1 MEATDRDQVKI
12 AKKVCRGSGTAER
25 ENGMV
30 ATLRRE
36 IKERR
41 TEITYTAEAVK
52 ELEKQLQGSDAGR
65 KHVEAALRGQIEDL
79 NNKVIEKEQLE
90 TTLRGHIKELE
101 KKIREEYSDKVSVEF
116 KLRCKVR
123 ELLEELQET
132 ESDKKEAEST
142 LRGQREYY
150 ERKLQ
155 ERDAI
160 REQVEVVLYGVI
172 NRLQKE
178 IHERDHMSGVY
189 RKLIRL
195 HERIQKNA
203 IMELVQNAHRD
214 EIHGELNRLQEVFQ
228 EMDSA
233 VTNLEGTVR
242 HLRLI
247 NRATSNVRD
256 AVINQIQER
265 DRDARNTR
273 YGVRFTCNVFGRRI
287 FERNAVRLTTEGV
300 LSLAAVTVAV
310 GAAVAGWWFL
320 S

>member
-101 KKIREEYSDKVSVEF
+101 EKIREEYSDKVSVEF

-123 ELLEELQET
+123 ELLEELRET
-132 ESDKKEAEST
+132 DSDKKETESA

-155 ERDAI
+155 EREAI

-172 NRLQKE
+172 NRLQKQL
-178 IHERDHMSGVY
+178 HERDPISGLY
-189 RKLIRL
+189 GELIRL
-195 HERIQKNA
+195 LGRFQKNA
-203 IMELVQNAHRD
+203 IMELVQNAHCD
-214 EIHGELNRLQEVFQ
+214 EIHDELNGLREELQE
-228 EMDSA
+228 MNGA
-233 VTNLEGTVR
+233 VRDLKDTFR

-247 NRATSNVRD
+247 NRATGNVRD
-256 AVINQIQER
+256 TTINQIQER
-265 DRDARNTR
+265 DRDARNNSHGARVT
-273 YGVRFTCNVFGRRI
+273 FNVFGRRI
-287 FERNAVRLTTEGV
+287 FERDGVRLSTEGIV
-300 LSLAAVTVAV
+300 SLAAVTVAV
-310 GAAVAGWWFL
+310 GVVWWYL

>member
-1 MEATDRDQVKI
+1 MEPTDRDQVKI
-12 AKKVCRGSGTAER
+12 AKKELRGSGTAER

-155 ERDAI
+155 EREAI
-160 REQVEVVLYGVI
+160 REQVEVGLYGVI
-172 NRLQKE
+172 NRLQNLL
-178 IHERDHMSGVY
+178 HGRDPISGLY
-189 RKLIRL
+189 GELIRL
-195 HERIQKNA
+195 QERIQKNA
-203 IMELVQNAHRD
+203 IIELVQNAHRD
-214 EIHGELNRLQEVFQ
+214 EIHGEFNRLQEQLQ
-228 EMDSA
+228 EMDRA
-233 VTNLEGTVR
+233 VRDLEGIFR
-242 HLRLI
+242 YLRLI

-256 AVINQIQER
+256 TTINQIQER

-273 YGVRFTCNVFGRRI
+273 HGVRFTWNVFGRRI
-287 FERNAVRLTTEGV
+287 FERNAVKLTTEGV
-300 LSLAAVTVAV
+300 VSLAAVTVA
-310 GAAVAGWWFL
+310 AVAGWWFR